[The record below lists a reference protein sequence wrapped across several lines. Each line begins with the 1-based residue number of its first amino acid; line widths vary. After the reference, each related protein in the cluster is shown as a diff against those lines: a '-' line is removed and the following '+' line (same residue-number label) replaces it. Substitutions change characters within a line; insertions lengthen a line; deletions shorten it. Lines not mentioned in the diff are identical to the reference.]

1 MIVDLLRKRCSMRKF
16 QDKPIPQDIIDYIIE
31 AGRLS
36 PSGGNEQPWMFGIIN
51 DKILINKISDA
62 AYNQKWLNS
71 SPLLIVLCTKIIED
85 EKGARNIQ
93 VSRYPEW
100 ENDILEMNKELYS
113 KLNSEEHQ
121 TKIPGSYMALAA
133 LEHGIMSNWVSLF
146 KVDAVSTLLNLQP
159 DCLPSEIIAFGYP
172 DDKLRY
178 RGKKS
183 KEEIVFT
190 NSFEDPWGM

>member
-1 MIVDLLRKRCSMRKF
+1 MRKF
-16 QDKPIPQDIIDYIIE
+16 QNKPIPQDIIDYIIE

-36 PSGGNEQPWMFGIIN
+36 PSGGNEQPWMFGLIN
-51 DKILINKISDA
+51 DKILIDKISDA

-71 SPLLIVLCTKIIED
+71 SPLLIVLCTEIIED

-146 KVDAVSTLLNLQP
+146 NVDVVSALLNLQSNY
-159 DCLPSEIIAFGYP
+159 LPSEIIAFGYP

-178 RGKKS
+178 RDKKP
-183 KEEIVFT
+183 KEEIVFI
-190 NSFEDPWGM
+190 NAFEDPWGI

>member
-1 MIVDLLRKRCSMRKF
+1 MIVDLLKKRCSMRKF
-16 QDKPIPQDIIDYIIE
+16 QDKPIPLDIIDYIIE

-62 AYNQKWLNS
+62 AYNQKWINS

-85 EKGARNIQ
+85 ENGARNIQ
-93 VSRYPEW
+93 ASRYPEW
-100 ENDILEMNKELYS
+100 KNDILEMNKEFYS

-133 LEHGIMSNWVSLF
+133 LEHGIMSTWVSLF
-146 KVDAVSTLLNLQP
+146 NVDLVSTLLNLQS
-159 DCLPSEIIAFGYP
+159 DCLPSEIIVFGYAGEEP
-172 DDKLRY
+172 RF
-178 RGKKS
+178 REKKP
-183 KEEIVFT
+183 KEEITFT
-190 NSFEDPWGM
+190 NSLVDSWAR

>member
-51 DKILINKISDA
+51 DKILIDKISDA

-146 KVDAVSTLLNLQP
+146 NVDVVSALLNLQSNY
-159 DCLPSEIIAFGYP
+159 LPSEIIAFGYP

-178 RGKKS
+178 RDKKP
-183 KEEIVFT
+183 KEEIVFI
-190 NSFEDPWGM
+190 NAFEDPWRR